1 MHQAHN
7 QYPCDTVRNKTPPLR
22 IRRSVLLRHSFR
34 SVSIHDHIAHL
45 HKNLSHIARWSD
57 NALQL
62 EQGQLFD
69 NVIHSPK
76 KHRLYPPNTAVQ
88 AHIHEGI
95 DALRSGQI
103 DSP

>member
-1 MHQAHN
+1 M
-7 QYPCDTVRNKTPPLR
+7 
-22 IRRSVLLRHSFR
+22 
-34 SVSIHDHIAHL
+34 SIHDRIAHL
-45 HKNLSHIARWSD
+45 HKNQSHIARWSD

-62 EQGQLFD
+62 EPGQLFD

-76 KHRLYPPNTAVQ
+76 KHRLYPPNTAVED
-88 AHIHEGI
+88 HILEDI